1 MITHMRY
8 LLIPLAAIV
17 FGLFFAPAAF
27 ASTTTQACTMQ
38 YKPVC
43 AAYQVQC
50 IQAPCYPVYRTYGN
64 ACMANVEAARF
75 LHEGECTASETGA
88 VQPTDSYTPPAS
100 STPPAATTPLPTPA
114 VVSME
119 GHESFFAAVWAW
131 FIGFFRF

>member
-1 MITHMRY
+1 MITPMPY

-27 ASTTTQACTMQ
+27 ASTPTQACTMQ

-50 IQAPCYPVYRTYGN
+50 LQAPCYPVYRTYGN
-64 ACMANVEAARF
+64 ACMANVEKARF

-88 VQPTDSYTPPAS
+88 VQPADSYTPPAS
-100 STPPAATTPLPTPA
+100 STLAVAAPPPPA

-131 FIGFFRF
+131 LIGFFRF